1 MPLGFRPISTTPI
14 SALPAAPAAAADDW
28 LPSFVSQGDDAVD
41 LEVAELED
49 SLQVN
54 FVSPLDGAAVA
65 SDETVVVALVSDADV
80 DLVDDDAPASFVS
93 VPLADL
99 AVTDDAFFVLVF
111 VDDLELDDDAHVEI
125 AGPRGPP
132 ADLDDS
138 LVAGAVVSG
147 DPDADV
153 DDDAVAIFVSTPVD
167 EAVDAPPAVA
177 IGQVDDELEDEPA
190 SPLPFA
196 AADDLDSTVVR
207 PLADGQVDDELEDEP
222 ASPAVFAADDLV
234 DATIVRPPA
243 DGQVDDD
250 LEDEPASGVAAPLDD
265 AGAVADASIIALAV
279 AVDLDDLEIVVD
291 EPVSVF
297 VPPPIDDTIDALPAV
312 PLAGQVDDELE
323 DEPSPAAFAFAD
335 DLVDATVVRPLA
347 DGQVDDELED
357 EPAPAPFVFA
367 DDLVDGTIV
376 RPLADGQ
383 VDDEFEDEPASPL
396 PFAAADDVDATILR
410 PFAGRVDDELEDE
423 PAPAVVPFVLADAPS
438 VDDEVVAP
446 LVAPADPDDELERDR
461 LDERSGGIVVAS
473 PAADRPTLPS
483 FDDVAYLTLKAWL
496 IANWSATA
504 LRFENELV
512 DPPADLAPFVFFEMT
527 TELVDVSEIGAGTA
541 QADIWREQGEAFFHV
556 LVASGT
562 GALEARGF
570 AEDLAHMMKGLALA
584 NGVRIG
590 SLSIGAG
597 EMAARDGN
605 YWVLTLSAQWVRDD
619 WR

>member
-196 AADDLDSTVVR
+196 AADDLDS
-207 PLADGQVDDELEDEP
+207 
-222 ASPAVFAADDLV
+222 
-234 DATIVRPPA
+234 
-243 DGQVDDD
+243 
-250 LEDEPASGVAAPLDD
+250 
-265 AGAVADASIIALAV
+265 
-279 AVDLDDLEIVVD
+279 
-291 EPVSVF
+291 
-297 VPPPIDDTIDALPAV
+297 
-312 PLAGQVDDELE
+312 
-323 DEPSPAAFAFAD
+323 
-335 DLVDATVVRPLA
+335 TVVRPLA